1 MFTWS
6 QFVLD
11 VLYVSA
17 MSLATGSGSEIVGGR
32 EVKAHSSPW
41 MVSIQESENHVCGG
55 TLIKSQWVLTA
66 AHCESNMEV
75 KMLTGQGAPSSR
87 LSRYCNGKITALLG
101 AHSLS
106 KKEKYKQRLEIE
118 KCFKHPDFDKKTK
131 WNDIMLMKLKK
142 KVKGKKI
149 STKSLPKSEKDIKN
163 GKQCTVRGWGAKNE
177 KIMKPSDTLQ
187 VADVIII
194 DRALCNRY
202 YKGNPT
208 ITENMLCAGNKKEK
222 EDACKGDSGGPLL
235 CSNDFV
241 GIVSGGDGCGNP
253 EKPGVYT
260 RLSKKYLSWIAAIV
274 KQNTNVTNH

>member
-1 MFTWS
+1 MQVVLRSNSVGKMFTWS

-17 MSLATGSGSEIVGGR
+17 ISLATGSGSEIVGGR

-41 MVSIQESENHVCGG
+41 MVSIQVSEKHVCGG

-66 AHCESNMEV
+66 AHCE
-75 KMLTGQGAPSSR
+75 LTF
-87 LSRYCNGKITALLG
+87 NGTITALLG

-131 WNDIMLMKLKK
+131 LNDIMLMKLKK

-149 STKSLPKSEKDIKN
+149 STKSLPKSKKDIKN
-163 GKQCTVRGWGAKNE
+163 GKQCTVRGWGTKNE
-177 KIMKPSDTLQ
+177 KIVKISDTLQ
-187 VADVIII
+187 VADVIIV

-202 YKGNPT
+202 YKGNPI

-222 EDACKGDSGGPLL
+222 EDACQGDSGGPLL

-241 GIVSGGDGCGNP
+241 GIVSGGGGCGNP

-260 RLSKKYLSWIAAIV
+260 RLSKKYLSWIAAIM